1 MRKELFIVFQDCYK
15 CGPNAHWADMQHYY
29 ADTLGFKLTKKM
41 FVQPGAKELIQA
53 AAKKGYRLPFITD
66 GTKFGYC
73 VKDFVEK
80 EKPVVKK
87 TTKKKT
93 TKSKRSKKVDESA

>member
-41 FVQPGAKELIQA
+41 FVMPGAKELIQE

-66 GTKFGYC
+66 GENFAYS

-87 TTKKKT
+87 TTKKT
-93 TKSKRSKKVDESA
+93 KRSKKVNESAE